1 MRRLAVRQICID
13 CEGPLTKNDNALELS
28 EHFIPQGGRFFSL
41 ISKYDDFLADIA
53 KRKGYKAGTTL
64 SLILPFLEAYGA
76 TNQEIREY
84 SASHLLLI
92 PGAKETLS
100 RLNRKIPTF
109 IISTSYQPYIE
120 ALCDF
125 VGFPVKNTYSTWL
138 DLDRHQIS
146 LKEARKLKVLLQQI
160 LKLPFIDLS
169 GVRKKEDLSA
179 VTKRTISRLDEV
191 FQEEIPSLECSK
203 VMKETRPM
211 GGMEKAK
218 AVVDSLK
225 GREISQ
231 VMYVGDSITDV
242 EALRLVNERG
252 GVSISFNGN
261 SYALKVA
268 QIACISP
275 HTIPLETM
283 GEVFSV
289 EGKEGTLELAKKW
302 PQSLKGSLSQKL
314 RAISP
319 YPRVE
324 ILTNEN
330 LGRLIKE
337 SERMRKGVR
346 GEAVGSLG

>member
-1 MRRLAVRQICID
+1 VRQICID

-28 EHFIPQGGRFFSL
+28 EYLIPQGGRFFSL
-41 ISKYDDFLADIA
+41 ISRYDDFLADVA

-64 SLILPFLEAYGA
+64 SLILPFLKAYGA
-76 TNQEIREY
+76 TNQGIKEY

-100 RLNRKIPTF
+100 HLNKKMPTF

-125 VGFPVKNTYSTWL
+125 VGFPVENTYSTFL
-138 DLDRHQIS
+138 DLDRYQIS
-146 LKEARKLKVLLQQI
+146 FEETRKLKALLQGT

-169 GVRKKEDLSA
+169 GVRKKEDLSPS
-179 VTKRTISRLDEV
+179 TRRTISRLDEV
-191 FQEEIPSLECSK
+191 FQEEIPSLECGK
-203 VMKETRPM
+203 IIKETRPI

-242 EALRLVNERG
+242 EALRLVSEG
-252 GVSISFNGN
+252 GGISISFNGN
-261 SYALKVA
+261 SYALKAA

-275 HTIPLETM
+275 HTIPLEIL

-289 EGKEGTLELAKKW
+289 EGKEGILKLAKNW
-302 PQSLKGSLSQKL
+302 PQSLKEKL
-314 RAISP
+314 RKKLSTISP

-324 ILTNEN
+324 ILTSEN
-330 LGRLIKE
+330 LERLTKE
-337 SERMRKGVR
+337 SERMRKEIR

>member
-1 MRRLAVRQICID
+1 MRQICID
-13 CEGPLTKNDNALELS
+13 CEGPLTKNDNALEIS
-28 EHFIPQGGRFFSL
+28 EYFIPEGEKFFSL
-41 ISKYDDFLADIA
+41 ISKYDDFLADVA

-64 SLILPFLEAYGA
+64 SLILPFLKAYGA
-76 TNQEIREY
+76 TNQGIRQY

-92 PGAKETLS
+92 PGAKETLCH
-100 RLNRKIPTF
+100 LNRKMPTF

-125 VGFPVKNTYSTWL
+125 AGFPVENTYSTFL
-138 DLDRHQIS
+138 NLDRYQIS
-146 LKEARKLKVLLQQI
+146 LKEKRKLKALLQQM
-160 LKLPFIDLS
+160 LKLSFIDLS
-169 GVRKKEDLSA
+169 GVRKKEGLLPP
-179 VTKRTISRLDEV
+179 TKRTISRLDEI
-191 FQEEIPSLECSK
+191 FEEEIASMECGK
-203 VMKETRPM
+203 IIKETRPI

-242 EALRLVNERG
+242 EALRLVSERG
-252 GVSISFNGN
+252 GMSISFNGN
-261 SYALKVA
+261 SYALKGA

-275 HTIPLETM
+275 HTLPLEIL
-283 GEVFSV
+283 GEVFCA
-289 EGKEGTLELAKKW
+289 EGKEGVLRVAKNW
-302 PQSLKGSLSQKL
+302 PQSLKEKL
-314 RAISP
+314 RKKLSVLSP

-330 LGRLIKE
+330 LERLTIV
-337 SERMRKGVR
+337 SERMRKEIR

>member
-1 MRRLAVRQICID
+1 VRQICID

-28 EHFIPQGGRFFSL
+28 EYFIPEGERFFSL
-41 ISKYDDFLADIA
+41 ISRYDDFLADVA

-64 SLILPFLEAYGA
+64 SLILPFLKAYGA
-76 TNQEIREY
+76 TNQGIREY

-92 PGAKETLS
+92 PGAKETLCY
-100 RLNRKIPTF
+100 LNRKMPTF

-125 VGFPVKNTYSTWL
+125 AGFPVENTYSTFL
-138 DLDRHQIS
+138 DLDRYQIS
-146 LKEARKLKVLLQQI
+146 LGEIRKLKALLQEI

-169 GVRKKEDLSA
+169 GVRKKEDLSPA
-179 VTKRTISRLDEV
+179 TKRTIRRLDEI
-191 FQEEIPSLECSK
+191 FEEEISSLDCGK
-203 VMKETRPM
+203 IMKEARPI

-218 AVVDSLK
+218 AVVDSSK

-242 EALRLVNERG
+242 EALRLVSERG

-261 SYALKVA
+261 QYALKAA

-275 HTIPLETM
+275 HTLPLEIL
-283 GEVFSV
+283 GEIFSG
-289 EGKEGTLELAKKW
+289 EGKEGVLKAAKKW
-302 PQSLKGSLSQKL
+302 PQSLKEKL
-314 RAISP
+314 RKKLTSISP
-319 YPRVE
+319 YPWVE
-324 ILTNEN
+324 ILTREN
-330 LGRLIKE
+330 LERSTKE
-337 SERMRKGVR
+337 SERMRRKVR

>member
-1 MRRLAVRQICID
+1 MRRWAVRQICID
-13 CEGPLTKNDNALELS
+13 CEGPLTRNDNALEVS
-28 EHFIPQGGRFFSL
+28 EYFIPQGERFFSL
-41 ISKYDDFLADIA
+41 ISRYDDFLADVI

-64 SLILPFLEAYGA
+64 SLILPFLKAYGA
-76 TNQEIREY
+76 TNQGIREY

-100 RLNRKIPTF
+100 HLNKKMPTF

-125 VGFPVKNTYSTWL
+125 VGFPVENTYSTFL
-138 DLDRHQIS
+138 DLDRYQIS
-146 LKEARKLKVLLQQI
+146 FEETRKLKVLLQEI
-160 LKLPFIDLS
+160 LKLPLIDLS
-169 GVRKKEDLSA
+169 GVRKKEDLSPS
-179 VTKRTISRLDEV
+179 TKRTIRRLEEV
-191 FQEEIPSLECSK
+191 FQEEIPSLECGK
-203 VMKETRPM
+203 IIKETRPI

-242 EALRLVNERG
+242 EVLRLVNEG
-252 GVSISFNGN
+252 GGISISFNGN

-275 HTIPLETM
+275 HTLPLEIL
-283 GEVFSV
+283 GEVFCA
-289 EGKEGTLELAKKW
+289 EGKKGVLKVAKNW
-302 PQSLKGSLSQKL
+302 PQSLKEKL
-314 RAISP
+314 RKKLTPISP

-324 ILTNEN
+324 ILINEN
-330 LGRLIKE
+330 LERLTKE
-337 SERMRKGVR
+337 SERIRRKVR

>member
-1 MRRLAVRQICID
+1 MRQICID

-28 EHFIPQGGRFFSL
+28 EYFIPEGERFFSL
-41 ISKYDDFLADIA
+41 ISRYDDFLADVA
-53 KRKGYKAGTTL
+53 KKKGYKAGTTL
-64 SLILPFLEAYGA
+64 SLILPFLKAYGA
-76 TNQEIREY
+76 TNQGIREY

-100 RLNRKIPTF
+100 HLNKKMPTF

-125 VGFPVKNTYSTWL
+125 AGFPVENTYSTFL
-138 DLDRHQIS
+138 NLDRYQIS
-146 LKEARKLKVLLQQI
+146 FEETKKLKALLQEM

-169 GVRKKEDLSA
+169 GVRKKEDLSPA
-179 VTKRTISRLDEV
+179 TKRTVSRLDEV
-191 FQEEIPSLECSK
+191 FQEEISSMECGK
-203 VMKETRPM
+203 IIKETRPI

-225 GREISQ
+225 GGEISQ

-242 EALRLVNERG
+242 EVLRLVSERG

-261 SYALKVA
+261 SYALKGA
-268 QIACISP
+268 QVACISP
-275 HTIPLETM
+275 HTLPLEVL
-283 GEVFSV
+283 GEVFV
-289 EGKEGTLELAKKW
+289 AEGKEGVLKVAKKW
-302 PQSLKGSLSQKL
+302 PQSLKEKL
-314 RAISP
+314 RKKLTSISP

-324 ILTNEN
+324 ILTREN
-330 LGRLIKE
+330 LERSTKE
-337 SERMRKGVR
+337 SERMRKEIR

>member
-1 MRRLAVRQICID
+1 MRQICID
-13 CEGPLTKNDNALELS
+13 CEGPLTRNDNALEVS
-28 EHFIPQGGRFFSL
+28 EYFIPQGGRFFSL
-41 ISKYDDFLADIA
+41 ISRYDDFLADIA

-64 SLILPFLEAYGA
+64 SLILPFLKAYGA
-76 TNQEIREY
+76 TNQGIREY

-92 PGAKETLS
+92 AGAKETLS
-100 RLNRKIPTF
+100 HLNQKMPTF

-125 VGFPVKNTYSTWL
+125 VGFPLQNTYSTFL
-138 DLDRHQIS
+138 DLDRYQIS
-146 LKEARKLKVLLQQI
+146 FEETRKLKALLQEI
-160 LKLPFIDLS
+160 LKLPLIDLS
-169 GVRKKEDLSA
+169 GVRKKEDLLPS
-179 VTKRTISRLDEV
+179 TRRTISRLEEV
-191 FQEEIPSLECSK
+191 FQEEIPSLECGK
-203 VMKETRPM
+203 IIKETRPI

-242 EALRLVNERG
+242 EALRLVSEGG

-261 SYALKVA
+261 SYAVKVA

-275 HTIPLETM
+275 HILPLEIL
-283 GEVFSV
+283 GEVFR
-289 EGKEGTLELAKKW
+289 EGGKEAVLKLAKKW
-302 PQSLKGSLSQKL
+302 PQSLKEKL
-314 RAISP
+314 RKKLSTISP

-324 ILTNEN
+324 ILTHEN
-330 LGRLIKE
+330 LERLTKE
-337 SERMRKGVR
+337 SEKMRKEVR

>member
-1 MRRLAVRQICID
+1 VRQICID
-13 CEGPLTKNDNALELS
+13 CEGPLTRNDNALEVS
-28 EHFIPQGGRFFSL
+28 EYFIPQGGRFFSL
-41 ISKYDDFLADIA
+41 ISKYDDFLADVA

-64 SLILPFLEAYGA
+64 SLILPFLKAYGA
-76 TNQEIREY
+76 TNQGIKEY

-100 RLNRKIPTF
+100 HLNQKMPTF

-125 VGFPVKNTYSTWL
+125 VGFPVKNTYSTFL
-138 DLDRHQIS
+138 DLDRYQIS
-146 LKEARKLKVLLQQI
+146 FEEIRRLKALLQEI

-169 GVRKKEDLSA
+169 GVRKKEDLSPS
-179 VTKRTISRLDEV
+179 TKGTIRRLEEV
-191 FQEEIPSLECSK
+191 FQEEIPSMECGK
-203 VMKETRPM
+203 IMKETSPI

-242 EALRLVNERG
+242 EALRLVGEG
-252 GVSISFNGN
+252 GGIGISFNGN
-261 SYALKVA
+261 SYALKTA

-275 HTIPLETM
+275 HTLPLEVL
-283 GEVFSV
+283 GEVFCA
-289 EGKEGTLELAKKW
+289 EGKEGVLKVTKKW
-302 PQSLKGSLSQKL
+302 PQSLKEKL
-314 RAISP
+314 RKKLSAISP
-319 YPRVE
+319 YPQVE
-324 ILTNEN
+324 ILTHGN
-330 LGRLIKE
+330 LERLTKE
-337 SERMRKGVR
+337 SERIRRKVR

>member
-1 MRRLAVRQICID
+1 MRRLTVRQICID

-28 EHFIPQGGRFFSL
+28 EYFIPQGGRFFSL
-41 ISKYDDFLADIA
+41 ISKYDDFLADVA

-64 SLILPFLEAYGA
+64 SLILPFLKAYGA
-76 TNQEIREY
+76 TNQGIKEY

-100 RLNRKIPTF
+100 HLNQKMPTF

-125 VGFPVKNTYSTWL
+125 VGFPVENTYSTFL
-138 DLDRHQIS
+138 DLDRYQIS
-146 LKEARKLKVLLQQI
+146 FEETRRLKALLQEI

-169 GVRKKEDLSA
+169 GVRGKEDLLPS
-179 VTKRTISRLDEV
+179 TRRTISRLEEV
-191 FQEEIPSLECSK
+191 FQEEIPSLECGK
-203 VMKETRPM
+203 IIKETDPI

-218 AVVDSLK
+218 AVVDSLR

-242 EALRLVNERG
+242 EALRLVSEG
-252 GVSISFNGN
+252 GGIGISFNGN
-261 SYALKVA
+261 SYALKAA

-275 HTIPLETM
+275 HILPLEIL
-283 GEVFSV
+283 GEVFSA
-289 EGKEGTLELAKKW
+289 EGKEGILKLAKKW
-302 PQSLKGSLSQKL
+302 PQSLKEKL
-314 RAISP
+314 TPIIP

-324 ILTNEN
+324 MLTHEN
-330 LGRLIKE
+330 LERLTEE
-337 SERMRKGVR
+337 SERIRRKVR